1 MQIAQVSK
9 LDLLIMKE
17 LFEFDR
23 TDAINLMAFT
33 NCESQ
38 CWPHNVDRDMTQVM
52 SKDDVNCQD
61 RLCITKTSVKCFVS
75 FAF

>member
-1 MQIAQVSK
+1 
-9 LDLLIMKE
+9 MKE
-17 LFEFDR
+17 FGR

-38 CWPHNVDRDMTQVM
+38 CRLHNVDRDMTQVL
-52 SKDDVNCQD
+52 SKDVVNCRD
-61 RLCITKTSVKCFVS
+61 RLCVTKTSVKCFVS